1 MEYCNFVERISE
13 FVEEYSQI
21 NTADNEAAEIDKKTV
36 LDLCA
41 HMFHPKDSSHDHS
54 ENSDGYELKT
64 EDRIKEYENEQGELI
79 FECF

>member
-1 MEYCNFVERISE
+1 
-13 FVEEYSQI
+13 
-21 NTADNEAAEIDKKTV
+21 V

-64 EDRIKEYENEQGELI
+64 EDRIKEYEDE
-79 FECF
+79 